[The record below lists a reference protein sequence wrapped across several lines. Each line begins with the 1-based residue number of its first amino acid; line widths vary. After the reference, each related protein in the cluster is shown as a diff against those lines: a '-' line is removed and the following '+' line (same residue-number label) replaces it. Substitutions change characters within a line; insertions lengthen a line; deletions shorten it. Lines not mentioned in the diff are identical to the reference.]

1 MFIREVKK
9 KNATNGKTFCQYQL
23 VQAARI
29 EGKVKQS
36 IILYLG
42 SDSLLSNLDSRKKI
56 LDLLQAKIF
65 GQPVLFAGDYAND
78 ITTLV
83 ENFYQKFL
91 LKYKD
96 VPISSAVCIPTVER
110 LAHRENI
117 DVNSIEIEQVKSFGG
132 EHLCSQVLDKLDL
145 KSCLEKLNFSKQD
158 IELSHVSI
166 IARALFCSSEYKTVQ
181 YLRDNSSLCHLQG
194 IAVDDF
200 SHRDLYA
207 VCDNLYNH
215 REIIDKFIYKRI
227 VDLFDLKDSLVIYDL
242 SNTYFEGRKDKSKR
256 ARYGRSKEKRN
267 DCKQIIFAGVINRE
281 GFIRYSRIY
290 DGNTSEMTTLKDMIN
305 DLKNHSNGYKD
316 KTVVLDA
323 GFASEENLELLSA
336 EGLKYICVSRKRIK
350 DYKVM
355 KHETMQVVQDKNGS
369 SIELSIF
376 KPKEYKDTW
385 MYVKSEQKR
394 VKEQSMEDKL
404 SRRFEEELQGLSR
417 GIGKKGSTKKVEK
430 IWERIGRIKER
441 HSMVSGR
448 YHIDVQTKG
457 EIVTEVTWKRKE
469 ETDMATGKDHGVY
482 FIRTNY
488 ENPQESKLWEIYNT
502 IREVEATFRCLKSDL
517 NIRPIHHQKD
527 ERIESHIYLTI
538 LSYQLVNTIRY
549 MLKENGI
556 HDDWKNIRRIMS
568 TQTLQTIVLPAEKK
582 NISIEKPSRPIKEA
596 LAIYKATNTNSI
608 IPAKKKN
615 VVYH

>member
-42 SDSLLSNLDSRKKI
+42 SDPLLSNLDSRKKI

-65 GQPVLFAGDYAND
+65 GQPVLFADDYSNE

-83 ENFYQKFL
+83 ESFYQKFL

-96 VPISSAVCIPTVER
+96 VPISSAVCIPAVER

-117 DVNSIEIEQVKSFGG
+117 DVNSIEIEEVKTFGG

-166 IARALFCSSEYKTVQ
+166 IARALFSSSEYKTMQ
-181 YLRDNSSLCHLQG
+181 YLRDNSSLCHLQE
-194 IAVDDF
+194 IAAEDF

-207 VCDNLYNH
+207 VCDKLYNH

-305 DLKNHSNGYKD
+305 DLKIHSSEYKD

-350 DYKVM
+350 DYKVV
-355 KHETMQVVQDKNGS
+355 KNETVQVVQDKNGS
-369 SIELSIF
+369 SIELNIF
-376 KPKEYKDTW
+376 KPTGYKDTW

-404 SRRFEEELQGLSR
+404 SRRFEEELQGLSS
-417 GIGKKGSTKKVEK
+417 GIGKKGSTKKVDK
-430 IWERIGRIKER
+430 VWERIGRIKER

-448 YHIDVQTKG
+448 YHIDAQTNG
-457 EIVTEVTWKRKE
+457 EIVTHVTWKRKE
-469 ETDMATGKDHGVY
+469 ETDKTTGKDHGVY

-488 ENPQESKLWEIYNT
+488 ENPQETKLWEIYNT

-556 HDDWKNIRRIMS
+556 NDDWKNIRRIMS
-568 TQTLQTIVLPAEKK
+568 TQSLQTIILPAEKK
-582 NISIEKPSRPIKEA
+582 NISIVKPSRPIKEA